1 MYVTGLSAASTVI
14 VPSTSSTAIVAAT
27 VTSAITIAVTRTVT
41 RIVTGFRDYFFEL
54 GVCDAFTFLDWIE
67 SEPKITI

>member
-1 MYVTGLSAASTVI
+1 MYVTGLSTASTII
-14 VPSTSSTAIVAAT
+14 VPSTSATAIVAAT
-27 VTSAITIAVTRTVT
+27 VTAAIAVTITRTVT
-41 RIVTGFRDYFFEL
+41 GIVTGFRNYSIEL